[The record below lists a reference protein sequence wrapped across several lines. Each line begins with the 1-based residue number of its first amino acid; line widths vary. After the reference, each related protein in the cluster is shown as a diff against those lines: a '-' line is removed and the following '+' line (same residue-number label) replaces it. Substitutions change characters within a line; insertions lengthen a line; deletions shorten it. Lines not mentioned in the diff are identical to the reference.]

1 MDNFKIKECAY
12 KDCSNEFK
20 AFKTTDK
27 FCSGKCAFKAKPV
40 NLSLKNLNPI
50 NKVSDKR
57 KIENLKYK
65 VLRIEFLGK
74 PENQICF
81 IDGCN
86 RKANTIEHRAGRWGT
101 NFLDTSTWAGCCSE
115 CNIELENNPE
125 MAKKYQ
131 LSKITGNPKKDN

>member
-40 NLSLKNLNPI
+40 NISLKNLNPI

-74 PENQICF
+74 PENQICPITGYPATEIHHTF
-81 IDGCN
+81 CGKN
-86 RKANTIEHRAGRWGT
+86 RAKYY
-101 NFLDTSTWAGCCSE
+101 LDTTTWIAVSRDGH
-115 CNIELENNPE
+115 NWIHD
-125 MAKKYQ
+125 
-131 LSKITGNPKKDN
+131 NPKEAREKGLLK